1 MKRFVML
8 HIRRFTMYVLS
19 GFGAAIADIG
29 SYFVFLHFNVWYI
42 AASVMSGI
50 LGFATAFLLHKYI
63 VFQKNDAFFKHL
75 VRYFIVDMINLG
87 IITLLLYGL
96 VEHFGMDA
104 GIAKFI
110 ALAPVVLWNFF
121 VYKFFV
127 YV

>member
-29 SYFVFLHFNVWYI
+29 SYFVFLHFDVWYI
-42 AASVMSGI
+42 AASVMSGS
-50 LGFATAFLLHKYI
+50 LGFITAFMLHKYI
-63 VFQKNDAFFKHL
+63 VFQKNNAFLKHL
-75 VRYFIVDMINLG
+75 LRYFIVDMINLG

-104 GIAKFI
+104 GIAKFV